1 MTFESQYLDLIR
13 RVIDTGDRG
22 GNRTGTPSRSLFAE
36 TLKIDLAAEF
46 PILQVRPVSWKT
58 AIRELLWMIRG
69 ETNVR
74 SLQAE
79 NVHIWDAW
87 ADENGDLGPVYG
99 AQWRAWEDRDG
110 RLIDQLANVIRAIH
124 RDSASRRL
132 VVSAWN
138 VGQLDKMALPPC
150 HLLFQFYV
158 RNGCGLLNHLDCQ
171 MYQRSAD
178 LCVGT
183 PFNAIG
189 YATLTRMVAQETGL
203 LPGKL
208 TIVMGDAHVYEDQV
222 ELAEQMLARYDA
234 DKYKPARLEY
244 RAFRKYPSEFFRATI
259 DDFDVV
265 NYEPYG
271 PAIKWPIAK

>member
-1 MTFESQYLDLIR
+1 MTFESQYLELIR
-13 RVIDTGDRG
+13 KVIDTGDRR

-69 ETNVR
+69 ESYVQ
-74 SLQAE
+74 SLQAQG
-79 NVHIWDAW
+79 VHIWDAW

-99 AQWRAWEDRDG
+99 AQWRTWTKCNGDYV
-110 RLIDQLANVIRAIH
+110 DQLADVIRAIH
-124 RDSASRRL
+124 RDPWSRRL

-138 VGQLDKMALPPC
+138 VGELDKMALPPC
-150 HLLFQFYV
+150 HMMFQFYV
-158 RNGCGLLNHLDCQ
+158 GADYRLDCQ

-189 YATLTRMVAQETGL
+189 YATLTQMIAQETGL

-208 TIVMGDAHVYEDQV
+208 TIVMGDCHVYEDQV
-222 ELAEQMLARYDA
+222 DLAEQMLARYDA
-234 DKYKPARLEY
+234 ERRGVICKDQPPRLKYWKIPG
-244 RAFRKYPSEFFRATI
+244 EFFAATI
-259 DDFDVV
+259 DDFDVF

-271 PAIKWPIAK
+271 PAIKWPVAK

>member
-1 MTFESQYLDLIR
+1 MTFEAQYLELIR
-13 RVIDTGDRG
+13 RVIDTGDRR
-22 GNRTGTPSRSLFAE
+22 GNRTGTPARSVFGE

-46 PILQVRPVSWKT
+46 PILQVRPVSWKA

-69 ETNVR
+69 ESYVQ
-74 SLQAE
+74 SLQAQG
-79 NVHIWDAW
+79 VHIWDAW

-99 AQWRAWEDRDG
+99 AQWRTWTKCNGDYV
-110 RLIDQLANVIRAIH
+110 DQLADVIRAIH
-124 RDSASRRL
+124 RDPTSRRL

-138 VGQLDKMALPPC
+138 VGELDKMALPPC
-150 HLLFQFYV
+150 HMMFQFYV
-158 RNGCGLLNHLDCQ
+158 RSGQYLDCQ

-189 YATLTRMVAQETGL
+189 YATLTQMIAQETGL

-208 TIVMGDAHVYEDQV
+208 TIVMGDAHVYEGQV

-234 DKYKPARLEY
+234 ERRGVICKDQPPQLKYWKIPG
-244 RAFRKYPSEFFRATI
+244 EFFAATI
-259 DDFDVV
+259 EDFDVE
-265 NYEPYG
+265 NYQPYG
-271 PAIKWPIAK
+271 PAIKWPVAK

>member
-13 RVIDTGDRG
+13 RVIDTGDRR

-124 RDSASRRL
+124 RDPTSRRL
-132 VVSAWN
+132 IVSAWN
-138 VGQLDKMALPPC
+138 VGELDKMALPPC

-158 RNGCGLLNHLDCQ
+158 TADYRLDCQ

-189 YATLTRMVAQETGL
+189 YATLTRMIAQETGL
-203 LPGKL
+203 LLGKL

-234 DKYKPARLEY
+234 AKYKPARLEY
-244 RAFRKYPSEFFRATI
+244 RAFRKYPGEFFRATI
-259 DDFDVV
+259 DDFDVE
-265 NYEPYG
+265 NYQPYG
-271 PAIKWPIAK
+271 PAIKWPVAK

>member
-1 MTFESQYLDLIR
+1 MTFESQYLELIR
-13 RVIDTGDRG
+13 RVIDTGDRR
-22 GNRTGTPSRSLFAE
+22 GNRTGTPSRSLFGE
-36 TLKIDLAAEF
+36 TLKINLAAEF

-79 NVHIWDAW
+79 GVHIWDAW

-99 AQWRAWEDRDG
+99 AQWRTWTKCNGDYV
-110 RLIDQLANVIRAIH
+110 DQLADVIRAIH
-124 RDSASRRL
+124 RDPWSRRL

-138 VGQLDKMALPPC
+138 VGELDRMALPPC
-150 HLLFQFYV
+150 HMMFQFYV
-158 RNGCGLLNHLDCQ
+158 GDDYHLNCQ

-189 YATLTRMVAQETGL
+189 YATLTQMIAQETGL
-203 LPGKL
+203 LPGNL
-208 TIVMGDAHVYEDQV
+208 TIVMGDCHVYEDQV
-222 ELAEQMLARYDA
+222 DLAEQMLARYDA
-234 DKYKPARLEY
+234 ERRGVICKDQPPQLKYWKIPG
-244 RAFRKYPSEFFRATI
+244 EFFRATI
-259 DDFDVV
+259 EDFDVI

-271 PAIKWPIAK
+271 PAIKWPVAK

>member
-13 RVIDTGDRG
+13 KVIDTGDRR

-46 PILQVRPVSWKT
+46 PILQVRPVSWKM

-87 ADENGDLGPVYG
+87 ADEHGELGLVYG
-99 AQWRAWEDRDG
+99 AQWRAWEARDG
-110 RLIDQLANVIRAIH
+110 RLIDQLADVIRAIH
-124 RDSASRRL
+124 RNPTSRRL

-138 VGQLDKMALPPC
+138 VGDLDKMALPPC

-158 RNGCGLLNHLDCQ
+158 TADYRLECQ
-171 MYQRSAD
+171 LYQRSAD

-189 YATLTRMVAQETGL
+189 YAVLTQMIAQETGL

-234 DKYKPARLEY
+234 DKYKPARLE
-244 RAFRKYPSEFFRATI
+244 FRKYPGEFFHATI
-259 DDFDVV
+259 DDFDVE
-265 NYEPYG
+265 NYQPYG
-271 PAIKWPIAK
+271 PAIKWPVAK

>member
-1 MTFESQYLDLIR
+1 MTFETQYLELIR
-13 RVIDTGDRG
+13 RVIDTGDRRD
-22 GNRTGTPSRSLFAE
+22 NRTGTPSRSLFAE
-36 TLKIDLAAEF
+36 TLKIDLAVEF

-69 ETNVR
+69 ESYVQ
-74 SLQAE
+74 SLQAQD
-79 NVHIWDAW
+79 VHIWDAW

-99 AQWRAWEDRDG
+99 AQWRTWTKCNGDYV
-110 RLIDQLANVIRAIH
+110 DQLADVIRAIH
-124 RDSASRRL
+124 RDPWSRRL

-138 VGQLDKMALPPC
+138 VGELDRMALPPC
-150 HLLFQFYV
+150 HLLYQFYV
-158 RNGCGLLNHLDCQ
+158 TADYRLDCQ

-189 YATLTRMVAQETGL
+189 YATLTQMIAQETGL

-222 ELAEQMLARYDA
+222 DLAEQMLARYDA
-234 DKYKPARLEY
+234 DMYMSARLKY
-244 RAFRKYPSEFFRATI
+244 RKKPGEFFHATI
-259 DDFDVV
+259 EDFNVI

-271 PAIKWPIAK
+271 PAIKWPVAK